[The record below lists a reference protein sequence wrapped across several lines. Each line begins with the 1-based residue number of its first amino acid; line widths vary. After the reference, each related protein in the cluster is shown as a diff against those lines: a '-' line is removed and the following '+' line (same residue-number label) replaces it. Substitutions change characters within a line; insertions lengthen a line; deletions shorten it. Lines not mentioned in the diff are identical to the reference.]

1 VDDSRVMVKSIAGR
15 WIAAAL
21 LACSIAVGLPDA
33 HAQAKPETKAASE
46 EAKAGALTHEIR
58 HQLNVLPFY
67 SVFDNIAFTLRGA
80 TLTLTGQV
88 VRPTLKANA
97 EAAVRSLEG
106 VGAIINQ
113 IEVLPPS
120 PADDEL
126 RNAVYR
132 AIYEDS
138 TLQRYAVH
146 AVPPIHII
154 VKNGNVTLEGIVEAA
169 ADKHV
174 AAVRAGA
181 VANLQSLKDNL
192 VVQTKGS
199 AGE

>member
-1 VDDSRVMVKSIAGR
+1 MAGI
-15 WIAAAL
+15 WIAAVL
-21 LACSIAVGLPDA
+21 LACHLVAGVPPVST
-33 HAQAKPETKAASE
+33 QTKPETKAAGE
-46 EAKAGALTHEIR
+46 EAKTSALSHEIR

-67 SVFDNIAFTLRGA
+67 SVFDNIAFTLRGPTV
-80 TLTLTGQV
+80 TLIGQV

-97 EAAVRSLEG
+97 EAAVRSLDG
-106 VGAIINQ
+106 VGAVINQ
-113 IEVLPPS
+113 IEVLPAS

-138 TLQRYAVH
+138 TLQRYATH

-154 VKNGNVTLEGIVEAA
+154 VKNGNVTLEGIVESTEH
-169 ADKHV
+169 KHV
-174 AAVRAGA
+174 AVTRAGA
-181 VANLQSLKDNL
+181 LTNVRGLKDNL